1 MHVPNIKHTG
11 SDDVCFTLGAITSPS
26 LSCNK
31 QDEHFSTGQIR
42 DVAVGVRCCA
52 TGSVSIDLL
61 QCCCV
66 GYSTRNG

>member
-11 SDDVCFTLGAITSPS
+11 SDDVCYTLGAITSPS

-42 DVAVGVRCCA
+42 DVAVGIRCCA
-52 TGSVSIDLL
+52 TGGVSIDLL

-66 GYSTRNG
+66 GYSTGNG